1 MKLNRKNVGIGLAV
15 AVLVGAGL
23 LYFLQNR
30 LERTTTYYLT
40 NNLPRHI
47 QLDYEELDISIF
59 RASLE
64 LKMIKADFFDPVS
77 LAHRNALVLD
87 ELRMVGLNYW
97 DYLVNDHMVW
107 DEVLLRNPHFVYY
120 NANSEEGK
128 IGESEAEPMKTD
140 WLIKEL
146 LIENGSFAMVS
157 EGKPRPVL
165 TFKKVQAVVHNCM
178 ANNKTTQRKIPLEY
192 ENFNVSM
199 EDFYS
204 ELGEF
209 ERVDIARLG
218 LQDKS
223 LEAEKFSINT
233 RFSKEELSKQLKTER
248 DHTSLEIEK
257 IVVSGPALG
266 YRDSVLHL
274 SADSVLLQRPVAEIY
289 RDKLVADN
297 PEYRPLYSQMLRELP
312 FFLKIPRMGIRGGVL
327 RYAERV
333 KQGSEAGTLTFK
345 NLNADIQNVSNTYE
359 PPVKTTIKAS
369 AVFMENSPIELDWNF
384 DINDIEERFTVSGTI
399 SDFNA
404 PSINSFLEST
414 MNYRVEGFV
423 HKLYFTS
430 GGNKVQASGDLEMNY
445 RDFDL
450 IVMKED
456 GSGVNKLLTVIGD
469 ILVKENKD
477 NEDPGFRY
485 GQIDAKRDPTKSFF
499 NYLWLNIRSGIKSSV
514 TGDGEKD

>member
-1 MKLNRKNVGIGLAV
+1 
-15 AVLVGAGL
+15 
-23 LYFLQNR
+23 
-30 LERTTTYYLT
+30 
-40 NNLPRHI
+40 
-47 QLDYEELDISIF
+47 
-59 RASLE
+59 
-64 LKMIKADFFDPVS
+64 
-77 LAHRNALVLD
+77 
-87 ELRMVGLNYW
+87 
-97 DYLVNDHMVW
+97 
-107 DEVLLRNPHFVYY
+107 
-120 NANSEEGK
+120 
-128 IGESEAEPMKTD
+128 
-140 WLIKEL
+140 
-146 LIENGSFAMVS
+146 
-157 EGKPRPVL
+157 
-165 TFKKVQAVVHNCM
+165 
-178 ANNKTTQRKIPLEY
+178 
-192 ENFNVSM
+192 
-199 EDFYS
+199 
-204 ELGEF
+204 
-209 ERVDIARLG
+209 
-218 LQDKS
+218 
-223 LEAEKFSINT
+223 
-233 RFSKEELSKQLKTER
+233 
-248 DHTSLEIEK
+248 
-257 IVVSGPALG
+257 
-266 YRDSVLHL
+266 
-274 SADSVLLQRPVAEIY
+274 
-289 RDKLVADN
+289 
-297 PEYRPLYSQMLRELP
+297 MLRELP

-384 DINDIEERFTVSGTI
+384 DINDMEERFTVSGTI